1 VEQWLGIGN
10 FRPTWALENTVLD
23 YRPIRILGQ
32 LRQYTKGKDLSL
44 PDMVIEEKL
53 HLFTGCGNYCA
64 NYRYLT
70 SNTS

>member
-32 LRQYTKGKDLSL
+32 LIFAYNINSYD
-44 PDMVIEEKL
+44 
-53 HLFTGCGNYCA
+53 
-64 NYRYLT
+64 
-70 SNTS
+70 